1 MLSHSVVSD
10 SSAIPQTTACQAP
23 LSMRFSRQEY
33 QSGLP
38 FPPPGDLLDP
48 GIEPVS
54 PASSGRFFTTE
65 PPGKPLIRGYVFGF
79 KVLKVIQVITLCS
92 YDFGPGYCSGVLC
105 SGPWR
110 SVKFINSVVSHNV
123 SIRLTNSLSCNCK
136 KKKN

>member
-1 MLSHSVVSD
+1 ME
-10 SSAIPQTTACQAP
+10 
-23 LSMRFSRQEY
+23 FSRQEY
-33 QSGLP
+33 WSGLP
-38 FPPPGDLLDP
+38 FPIPGDLLDP

-136 KKKN
+136 KKKKIKFKLI